1 MASMMGT
8 SLAFNKAERRCSA
21 PEKYRR
27 ERIMELIFIAFVG
40 TLGLVVAELR
50 DLFRRRP
57 SFAASTKLS
66 ATPRLVRRALDEV
79 RAASTDE
86 ERYEDAA

>member
-1 MASMMGT
+1 MMAA
-8 SLAFNKAERRCSA
+8 SLAFNKVERRCSA

-40 TLGLVVAELR
+40 TFALMVAELR

-57 SFAASTKLS
+57 SLAALTKSS
-66 ATPRLVRRALDEV
+66 ATAPRLVRRTLGDV
-79 RAASTDE
+79 RASTDE
-86 ERYEDAA
+86 ERYDDAA